1 MGIVNVKKSS
11 EGGLQKPTRHKI
23 DWRNPDYLNEAKF
36 EDELRRV
43 ADACHGCRRC
53 VSLCNSFPTL
63 FDLIDESETF
73 EVDGV
78 SYQDFDSVIDHCYM
92 CDLCFM
98 TKCPY
103 VPPHEWEIDF
113 PHLMLRGKAIKHA
126 KNKVKLRDKVITS
139 TDSLG
144 KIFSKFILSSL
155 INIINKVTIFRK
167 VLSKLFGI
175 HERAKLPTFVSRTA
189 KSLKL
194 SHKAKHSK
202 YKVAIFTTC
211 YHNYNE
217 PNVIQDFYDVLKHNN
232 ISVEIINDDN
242 CCGMPKLEL
251 GDIKLVEKMM
261 AKNIVK
267 FKKFV
272 DDGYFIVAPIPSC
285 VLMFKQELPLLF
297 PDNKDLVEISNS
309 FRDPFEF
316 LNFLNIQGLLNT
328 NFKNELGDISYQ
340 VACHQRVQNMGMLTK
355 KILELIPGTKVNA
368 IEKCSG
374 HDGTYGVKSE
384 THDIAIKIA
393 RPITKAFKNTN
404 FDSFTSDCS
413 LAAHHIENSLGNL
426 QAPEHPITLIKRAYG
441 LSS

>member
-1 MGIVNVKKSS
+1 MGIVNAKKSS
-11 EGGLQKPTRHKI
+11 EGGLQKPTRHI
-23 DWRNPDYLNEAKF
+23 VDWENPDFLDEAKY
-36 EDELRRV
+36 EEELRRV

-78 SYQDFDSVIDHCYM
+78 SYQKFDSVIEHCYM

-113 PHLMLRGKAIKHA
+113 PHLMLRGKAIKNA
-126 KNKVKLRDKVITS
+126 NNKTRLRDKIITS
-139 TDSLG
+139 TDIIG
-144 KIFSKFILSSL
+144 KIFSKSIVSDL
-155 INIINKVTIFRK
+155 INLINKVSIFRK
-167 VLSKLFGI
+167 FLSKFFGI
-175 HERAKLPTFVSRTA
+175 HEKAKLPIFVSKTA
-189 KSLKL
+189 KSLEL
-194 SHKAKHSK
+194 SHNVYDSEF
-202 YKVAIFTTC
+202 KVAIFTTC

-232 ISVEIINDDN
+232 VSVDIIGDDN
-242 CCGMPKLEL
+242 CCGMPKYEL

-261 AKNIVK
+261 KKNINK
-267 FKKFV
+267 LIKYV
-272 DDGYFIVAPIPSC
+272 DKGYYLIAPIPSC

-297 PDNKDLVEISNS
+297 PNNINLAKISKS

-316 LNFLNIQGLLNT
+316 LNFLNNKGLLNT
-328 NFKNELGDISYQ
+328 NFKNKLGDISYQ
-340 VACHQRVQNMGMLTK
+340 VACHQRVQNMGTLTK
-355 KILELIPGTKVNA
+355 KILELVPGTTVNA

-393 RPITKAFKNTN
+393 RPITKEFKNAN

-413 LAAHHIENSLGNL
+413 LAAHHIENTLGNI
-426 QAPEHPITLIKRAYG
+426 QAPEHPISLIKKAYG
-441 LSS
+441 IRT